1 MEAGATDDEVFGE
14 LTACD
19 LDERDFEDSTKKRQ
33 FSYYKFNQ

>member
-33 FSYYKFNQ
+33 IFNYRFNR